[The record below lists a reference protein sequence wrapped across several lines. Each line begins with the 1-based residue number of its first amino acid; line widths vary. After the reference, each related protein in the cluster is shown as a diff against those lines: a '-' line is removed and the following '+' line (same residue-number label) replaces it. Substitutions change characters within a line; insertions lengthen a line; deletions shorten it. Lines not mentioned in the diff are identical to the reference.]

1 MKKAI
6 LCILLWNLAISI
18 NAQGNNDR
26 TAIIYLSRT
35 KNTEAVA
42 KLIQAKVGGD
52 LIPLELQKPYPE
64 NYKAIV
70 AQVAKENETEY
81 LPPLKTTMKV
91 DQYDTLFIGFPTWG
105 MQLPPPIKSF
115 LKSYD
120 LENKVIIPF
129 NTHAGYGVGSGFK
142 QIKELCPKSMVLEG
156 FSVKGGVERDGIF
169 LVIKG
174 EKEQEV
180 EQLVTKWLSKL
191 KTRQYEK

>member
-1 MKKAI
+1 VKKAVAY
-6 LCILLWNLAISI
+6 ILLLSLAISI
-18 NAQGNNDR
+18 NAQDNNDR

-42 KLIQAKVGGD
+42 QLIQAKVGGD
-52 LIPLELQKPYPE
+52 LIPLELLKPYPE

-70 AQVAKENETEY
+70 AQVAKENETGY
-81 LPPLKTTMKV
+81 LPPLKTTVKV

-115 LKSYD
+115 LKSHD
-120 LENKVIIPF
+120 LKNKVIIPF
-129 NTHAGYGVGSGFK
+129 NTHAGYGVGSGFN
-142 QIKELCPKSMVLEG
+142 QIKELCPNSLVLEG

-169 LVIKG
+169 LAIKE

-180 EQLVTKWLSKL
+180 EQLVAKWLAKL
-191 KTRQYEK
+191 KTNQYEK